1 MISLENLNAAQEEA
15 VMHTEGPLLILAGA
29 GTGKTRVITY
39 RIAWLIEQ
47 GIPPWSILAVT
58 FTNKA
63 AGEMRERVTAMLRT
77 SGHSGGDVWVSTFHS
92 FCARLLRREAPKA
105 GLPRDF
111 AIYDDDD
118 QISAVK
124 QALRDAGI
132 DDKNM
137 PPRSLRERISHAK
150 NSSTSAEQLAEE
162 AFDDWHKKVARVY
175 AAYERILERNAA
187 VDFDDLL
194 LRAVKVL
201 RENEEVREAW
211 RRRFQYVHVDE
222 YQDTNRAQAELVR
235 LLANEQ
241 NNVCVVG
248 DEDQSIYSWR
258 GALAGNL
265 LRFAE
270 TFPNTKVIR
279 LEENYRSTQTI
290 LDAAAAVVKQNS
302 QRLGKTLRATV
313 TGGDTLTFYEGRDA
327 IAEAEYSVGEIVRL
341 TRDDPATHIAVLY
354 RTAAQSRLYEE
365 GLRRY
370 GVKYRVV
377 GGYSFYRRAEVR
389 DALCYVRVVLHPE
402 DDIALQRILNVPPR
416 GIGPTTLQNLRAS
429 AAAVKTSLWEALG
442 NLPATA
448 RSTSLASFRKLIEEL
463 RRDAAP
469 LEPAKMMKEI
479 LDRSGYVDWIEEQ
492 DRLEH
497 TNKGENLAELV
508 NAVADATAQGESL
521 QEILDAAALVS
532 DADDFDGEVTV
543 SLMTL
548 HAAKGLE
555 FDHVFLAGMEEGLFP
570 HNRSIDSK
578 EGIEEERRLCYVGM
592 TRARRTLTLTRATYR
607 RIYGNE
613 NLGVSQP
620 SRFLEE
626 IPPELIEMAPG
637 SGAEGARGRRYGD
650 DDEYSQAYPR
660 ESSGRAG
667 SRGSSRSSSS
677 TPARGAGGARGGGE
691 GRSRKSSLV
700 GTRVKHPTYGVGTIL
715 AVEGEGEDRRLTVSF
730 ADYGQKKLVERYARL
745 DFA

>member
-1 MISLENLNAAQEEA
+1 MISLENLNPAQQEA
-15 VMHTEGPLLILAGA
+15 VKHTEGPLLILAGA

-39 RIAWLIEQ
+39 RIAWLIEH
-47 GIPPWSILAVT
+47 GIPPSSILAVT

-63 AGEMRERVTAMLRT
+63 AGEMRERVAAMLRE
-77 SGHSGGDVWVSTFHS
+77 SGRAGGDVWVSTFHS
-92 FCARLLRREAPKA
+92 FCARLLRREAPSA
-105 GLPRDF
+105 GLPHDF

-124 QALRDAGI
+124 QALRDEGI
-132 DDKNM
+132 DDKTL

-150 NSSTSAEQLAEE
+150 NSSISAEQLAGE
-162 AFDDWHKKVARVY
+162 AYDDWHKKVARVY
-175 AAYERILERNAA
+175 AAYERILERNGA

-194 LRAVKVL
+194 LRAVKLL
-201 RENEEVREAW
+201 RENADVREKW
-211 RRRFQYVHVDE
+211 RRRFQYLHVDE
-222 YQDTNRAQAELVR
+222 FQDTNRAQADLVR

-265 LRFAE
+265 LRFSG
-270 TFPNTKVIR
+270 TFPNTKIIR

-290 LDAAAAVVKQNS
+290 LDAAAAVVERNS
-302 QRLGKTLRATV
+302 QRLGKALRATV
-313 TGGDTLTFYEGRDA
+313 PGGDSLSFYEGRDA
-327 IAEAEYSVGEIVRL
+327 IAEAEYTVGEIVRL
-341 TRDDPATHIAVLY
+341 TRDDPATRIAVLY

-370 GVKYRVV
+370 GIKYRVV

-402 DDIALQRILNVPPR
+402 DDIALARILNVPPR
-416 GIGPTTLQNLRAS
+416 GIGATTLQNLRAS
-429 AAAVKTSLWEALG
+429 AAAANTSLWEAMG
-442 NLPATA
+442 NLPPTA
-448 RSTSLASFRKLIEEL
+448 RSASLASFRKLMEEL

-469 LEPAKMMKEI
+469 LEPAQMMREI
-479 LDRSGYVDWIEEQ
+479 LERSGYGDWIKEL
-492 DRLEH
+492 DHLEH
-497 TNKGENLAELV
+497 TSKGENLAELV
-508 NAVADATAQGESL
+508 NAVADATEHGESL
-521 QEILDAAALVS
+521 QDILDAAALVS

-555 FDHVFLAGMEEGLFP
+555 FDHVLLAGMEEGLFP
-570 HNRSIDSK
+570 HNRALDTK

-613 NLGVSQP
+613 SLGVSQP

-626 IPPELIEMAPG
+626 IPAELIRTAPG
-637 SGAEGARGRRYGD
+637 SGAEASSGRGRAE
-650 DDEYSQAYPR
+650 DDEYSQAYPHKR
-660 ESSGRAG
+660 PARTA
-667 SRGSSRSSSS
+667 SRGARS
-677 TPARGAGGARGGGE
+677 GGG
-691 GRSRKSSLV
+691 GGRKSSLV

-715 AVEGEGEDRRLTVSF
+715 DVEGEGEDRRLTVSF
-730 ADYGQKKLVERYARL
+730 TDYGRKKLVERYAKL